1 MLTDP
6 AETAS
11 LPRSSVDHQSP
22 HSSTSPGPPTEKNFT
37 KSSDTPSRASTSAI
51 PSGGLGEEL
60 EDLGE
65 DHSDTGSQ
73 DRPSGRAQAS
83 LLLQQVSPGRDEDE
97 ASTAFTVNTSQTQD
111 AGVSYY
117 RAATGEDVTQEP
129 GTLEPPH
136 QETFEETFQLG
147 RRLQS
152 YYAHCACQTQAK
164 ADMVNRSKVLVKEE
178 REQEALRKRTTRQD
192 EKVASLRSMLQEEEK
207 ALEKRAAEIEREGI
221 ELLRRN

>member
-6 AETAS
+6 AGTSS
-11 LPRSSVDHQSP
+11 LPLSSVDHQSP

-37 KSSDTPSRASTSAI
+37 KSSDTPCRASTSAI

-60 EDLGE
+60 GDLGE

-73 DRPSGRAQAS
+73 DRSSGRAQAS
-83 LLLQQVSPGRDEDE
+83 LLLQQVSPGLDEDE
-97 ASTAFTVNTSQTQD
+97 TSTAFTMNTSQTQD
-111 AGVSYY
+111 AEVSYY

-129 GTLEPPH
+129 GTREPSY
-136 QETFEETFQLG
+136 QDTFEETLQLG

-152 YYAHCACQTQAK
+152 YYARCASQTQAK
-164 ADMVNRSKVLVKEE
+164 ADMVNRAKVLVEE
-178 REQEALRKRTTRQD
+178 ESEQEALRKRATCQD
-192 EKVASLRSMLQEEEK
+192 EKVASLRSMLQEEERAMK
-207 ALEKRAAEIEREGI
+207 KRAAEIEREGI